1 MSDFGTA
8 MTEIAL
14 KLQIHALK
22 RENAALRGELRRL
35 KEYLLDPPVY
45 SNEDSNCGVD
55 LRSEEDRDGGKY
67 Y

>member
-1 MSDFGTA
+1 MSDFDTK

-22 RENAALRGELRRL
+22 QENAALRGELRRL
-35 KEYLLDPPVY
+35 KYLLSPPVY
-45 SNEDSNCGVD
+45 SNEDSNYGVD